1 MVRNPERRAGL
12 VDAGVEVLAREGA
25 RGLTFRAVDAEAG
38 VPMGTVSNYFTGRD
52 DLLRQIDARLHE
64 RLAPDPEIMA
74 GLLELPRD
82 RSLVVAFMHDLMGRA
97 TRDRTGYLALLE
109 MRLEAT
115 RRPELRASY
124 TRSVR
129 GDLEEGMEFHR
140 AAALPGGD
148 ETVTVLY
155 LAMLG
160 LLVEHLTL
168 PGVLDGVLPGV
179 TVPEGLVERIV
190 ETVVPETGQPQT
202 DVPETDVP
210 ETVAPEAV
218 SGDQA

>member
-1 MVRNPERRAGL
+1 MARNPERRAGL

-38 VPMGTVSNYFTGRD
+38 VPVGTVSNYFTGRD
-52 DLLRQIDARLHE
+52 DLLRQIDARLHV
-64 RLAPDPEIMA
+64 RLAPDPDVLA

-82 RSLVVAFMHDLMGRA
+82 RSLVTAFMHDLMGRA
-97 TRDRTGYLALLE
+97 VRDRTGYLALLE

-129 GDLEEGMEFHR
+129 GDLEEGIEFHR
-140 AAALPGGD
+140 TAGLPGGD

-160 LLVEHLTL
+160 LILEHLTL

-190 ETVVPETGQPQT
+190 ATVVPETRM
-202 DVPETDVP
+202 E
-210 ETVAPEAV
+210 
-218 SGDQA
+218 DQA

>member
-1 MVRNPERRAGL
+1 MAGNPERRAAL

-38 VPMGTVSNYFTGRD
+38 VPVGTASNYFTGRD
-52 DLLRQIDARLHE
+52 DLLRQIDTRLHI
-64 RLAPDPEIMA
+64 RLAPDPEVVA
-74 GLLELPRD
+74 GLMNRPRD
-82 RSLVVAFMHDLMGRA
+82 RALVTAFMHDLLHRA
-97 TRDRTGYLALLE
+97 TRDRSGYLGLLE

-115 RRPELRASY
+115 RRPALRASY

-129 GDLEEGMEFHR
+129 GDLEQALEFHR

-148 ETVTVLY
+148 EAVTVLY

-160 LLVEHLTL
+160 LLLEHLTL

-179 TVPEGLVERIV
+179 SVPDGLVDRV
-190 ETVVPETGQPQT
+190 VAALVPET
-202 DVPETDVP
+202 E
-210 ETVAPEAV
+210 EA
-218 SGDQA
+218 